1 MSIIT
6 RILFQQFGQNMNPTD
21 KRMTSERCAHLTFVA
36 IVNRLEEAWPCFFP
50 VLPIMYFNQ
59 VSIL

>member
-1 MSIIT
+1 
-6 RILFQQFGQNMNPTD
+6 MNPTD